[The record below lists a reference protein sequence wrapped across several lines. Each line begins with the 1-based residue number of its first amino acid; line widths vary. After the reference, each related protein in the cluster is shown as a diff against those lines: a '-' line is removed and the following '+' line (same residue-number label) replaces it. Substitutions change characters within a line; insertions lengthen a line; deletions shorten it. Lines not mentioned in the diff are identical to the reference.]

1 MLREATFIAAAAVF
15 GIGLYG
21 VLTRRDM
28 VKICVCLSVME
39 SSLIMTLVALAY
51 LPGGAAPIIE
61 AGVES
66 YVDPIPHALAL
77 TAIVIGAGVLS
88 VALALTVLVHRR
100 YGTTDIGVAF
110 RRRR

>member
-1 MLREATFIAAAAVF
+1 MIQEATFLAASAVF

-21 VLTRRDM
+21 VLTQRDM

-39 SSLIMTLVALAY
+39 SSLIMTFVALAY
-51 LPGGAAPIIE
+51 RPGGTAPIIE
-61 AGVES
+61 AGEGL

-100 YGTTDIGVAF
+100 YGSTDIGVVF